1 MMSRPRPLKRWLPTA
16 ASKLPVMQAWIVFA
30 AWGFAVVF
38 ALVVLGFA
46 GYEISWKTRRLQVEQ
61 ARLQQLTAD
70 LAQLGSRLQASAERL
85 R

>member
-1 MMSRPRPLKRWLPTA
+1 
-16 ASKLPVMQAWIVFA
+16 MQAWIVFA

-46 GYEISWKTRRLQVEQ
+46 GYELSWKTRRLNAER
-61 ARLQQLTAD
+61 ARLEQLAAD
-70 LAQLGSRLQASAERL
+70 LAQLGTRLQASVDRL

>member
-1 MMSRPRPLKRWLPTA
+1 
-16 ASKLPVMQAWIVFA
+16 MQAWIVVA

-46 GYEISWKTRRLQVEQ
+46 GYEISWKARRLATER
-61 ARLQQLTAD
+61 ARLERLIAD
-70 LAQLGSRLQASAERL
+70 LAQLGARLQAAADRL

>member
-1 MMSRPRPLKRWLPTA
+1 
-16 ASKLPVMQAWIVFA
+16 MQAWIVFA

-46 GYEISWKTRRLQVEQ
+46 GYELSWKTRRLNTER
-61 ARLQQLTAD
+61 ARLEELMAE
-70 LAQLGSRLQASAERL
+70 LARLGTRLQAAADRL

>member
-1 MMSRPRPLKRWLPTA
+1 
-16 ASKLPVMQAWIVFA
+16 MQAWIVIA

-38 ALVVLGFA
+38 ALVVLGFV

-61 ARLQQLTAD
+61 ARLQQLAAD
-70 LAQLGSRLQASAERL
+70 LAQLGARLQASAERS

>member
-1 MMSRPRPLKRWLPTA
+1 
-16 ASKLPVMQAWIVFA
+16 MQAWIVVA

-46 GYEISWKTRRLQVEQ
+46 GYEISWKTRRLAAER
-61 ARLQQLTAD
+61 ARLEQLMAE
-70 LAQLGSRLQASAERL
+70 LAQLGARLQAAADRL